1 MYKSKFFLLISAI
14 FATLPLAAFA
24 DPGDGLGCYGSG
36 RYQMYG
42 PGGMMGSSGN
52 YMLGYGWI
60 LPMLF
65 WTIIVIGAAA
75 LVAFL
80 VKGQKAKTT
89 NGVELPVDILKKRF
103 AQGEINKDEFEQM
116 KKEIDG

>member
-1 MYKSKFFLLISAI
+1 LFFLSLLAM
-14 FATLPLAAFA
+14 PLAAFA

-65 WTIIVIGAAA
+65 WTIIIIGAAA

-80 VKGQKAKTT
+80 AKGQRAKTT
-89 NGVELPVDILKKRF
+89 NGGELPVDILKKRF
-103 AQGEINKDEFEQM
+103 AQGEINKEEFENM
-116 KKEIDG
+116 KKEIER